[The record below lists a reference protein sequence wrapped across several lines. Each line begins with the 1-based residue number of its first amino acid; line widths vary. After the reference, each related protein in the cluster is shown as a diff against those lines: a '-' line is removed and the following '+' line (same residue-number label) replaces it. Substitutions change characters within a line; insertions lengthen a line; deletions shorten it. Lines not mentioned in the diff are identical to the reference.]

1 MKIEGEG
8 QMLRVFIDES
18 DLWEGKPL
26 YAAIIHRARS
36 EGLGGATAL
45 RGMMGFGA
53 NSLIHSA
60 ATSGGMH
67 IPEDMPIVVEIV
79 DKAEKIKAFMPVID
93 KMVKEGLITLEKVNV
108 IAYRSSRH
116 P

>member
-8 QMLRVFIDES
+8 QLLRVFIDEN
-18 DLWEGKPL
+18 DQWEGKPL
-26 YAAIIHRARS
+26 YAAIVHCARS
-36 EGLGGATAL
+36 EGLGGATVL

-53 NSLIHSA
+53 NSLIHTASK
-60 ATSGGMH
+60 SSH
-67 IPEDMPIVVEIV
+67 IPEDLPIVIEIV
-79 DKAEKIKAFMPVID
+79 DKPEKIKKFIPTLD
-93 KMVKEGLITLEKVNV
+93 HMVKEGLITLEKVNV

>member
-60 ATSGGMH
+60 NTANAR

-79 DKAEKIKAFMPVID
+79 DKPEKIKAFMPVLD

>member
-8 QMLRVFIDES
+8 QLLRVFVDET

-26 YAAIIHRARS
+26 YAAIVHRARA
-36 EGLGGATAL
+36 EGLGGATVL

-53 NSLIHSA
+53 NSLIHTA
-60 ATSGGMH
+60 AKDTHM
-67 IPEDMPIVVEIV
+67 PEDLPIVVEIV
-79 DKAEKIKAFMPVID
+79 DKPEKIKKFIPVLD
-93 KMVKEGLITLEKVNV
+93 HMVREGLITLEKVNV

>member
-8 QMLRVFIDES
+8 QMLRVFVDET
-18 DLWEGKPL
+18 DTWEGKPL
-26 YAAIIHRARS
+26 YAAIVQRART
-36 EGLGGATAL
+36 EGLGGATVL

-53 NSLIHSA
+53 NSLIHTASKN
-60 ATSGGMH
+60 SH

-79 DKAEKIKAFMPVID
+79 DKAEKIKKFIPVLD
-93 KMVKEGLITLEKVNV
+93 QMVKEGLITLEKVQV

>member
-60 ATSGGMH
+60 NTANARL
-67 IPEDMPIVVEIV
+67 PEDMPIVVEIV
-79 DKAEKIKAFMPVID
+79 DKAEKIKAFMPVLD
-93 KMVKEGLITLEKVNV
+93 KMVREGLITLEKVNV

>member
-18 DLWEGKPL
+18 DQWEGKPH
-26 YAAIIHRARS
+26 YAAIVHRARS
-36 EGLGGATAL
+36 EGLAGATVT
-45 RGMMGFGA
+45 RGLMGFGA

-60 ATSGGMH
+60 SVTAHM
-67 IPEDMPIVVEIV
+67 PEDMPIIIELV
-79 DKAEKIKAFMPVID
+79 DKMEKIKKFIPVLD
-93 KMVKEGLITLEKVNV
+93 HMVKEGMITQEKVNV